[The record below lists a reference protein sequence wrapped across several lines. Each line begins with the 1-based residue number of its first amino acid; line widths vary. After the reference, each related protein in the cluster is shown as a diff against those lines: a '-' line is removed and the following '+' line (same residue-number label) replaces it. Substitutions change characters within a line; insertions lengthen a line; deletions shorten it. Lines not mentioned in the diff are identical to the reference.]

1 MEKKAIIIDPKDL
14 VALVA
19 KPVEAGDQV
28 WIVEQRA
35 YLQAKDSMKT
45 GHKIALYPIKK
56 GDLVIKYGIPIGRA
70 SADIT
75 PGEWVHV
82 YNLEDIT
89 CELCD
94 EYAKQYRE
102 EAMSNG

>member
-1 MEKKAIIIDPKDL
+1 M
-14 VALVA
+14 
-19 KPVEAGDQV
+19 
-28 WIVEQRA
+28 
-35 YLQAKDSMKT
+35 
-45 GHKIALYPIKK
+45 
-56 GDLVIKYGIPIGRA
+56 IKYGIPIGRA

-82 YNLEDIT
+82 HNLEDIT